1 MALPPAVVA
10 DADVLFGATTRG
22 LLIQLDYAGL
32 LHLHWSPLI
41 LDELSRALVKSK
53 QKAAL
58 AAAKAHEA
66 LMDRSLPKAMVDVAM
81 VQAQYAAVSNAVRST
96 KDAHVAVLDGDAE
109 LTVGGR
115 AHEVV
120 GPGGIIGL
128 PSMFTR
134 LDSTADAEARKPV
147 RALVASHKQFNSLVA
162 NPEIEIRFKAAMF
175 DRLRDEVYQLTH
187 KAAKAPTARKAKK

>member
-1 MALPPAVVA
+1 MIRIPHRAVNPKIVELKR
-10 DADVLFGATTRG
+10 VPIF
-22 LLIQLDYAGL
+22 AGL
-32 LHLHWSPLI
+32 SPSLLRSLASN
-41 LDELSRALVKSK
+41 LDEVTIPKGEK
-53 QKAAL
+53 FVT
-58 AAAKAHEA
+58 EG
-66 LMDRSLPKAMVDVAM
+66 RSND
-81 VQAQYAAVSNAVRST
+81 T
-96 KDAHVAVLDGDAE
+96 FFIVLDGEAE

-120 GPGGIIGL
+120 GQGGIIGL

-134 LDSTADAEARKPV
+134 LDSTADAVARKPV

-187 KAAKAPTARKAKK
+187 KTAKAPTARKAKK